1 MIEDIPLIRRLEEE
15 PLNDLVFLFSI
26 RDCET
31 VFLVIFIDDVKQ
43 NRVRLPMIEEV
54 SSMSGDWTLTDLAID
69 QRTKSLLW

>member
-54 SSMSGDWTLTDLAID
+54 SSMSGDLTLTDLAID